1 MCFKKLPKCLVLK
14 LNVLLIPITNDLS
27 PLGSQQ
33 STVELDKNP
42 SELGQLI
49 DPQYRLLLQS
59 SIESQSPS
67 FTPQGI

>member
-14 LNVLLIPITNDLS
+14 INVLLIPITNDLS

-33 STVELDKNP
+33 STVELNT